1 LPDRTSFAGGDV
13 EEPPPERAAMRFGT
27 KPDSMRIST
36 IDFDA
41 MYENQPA

>member
-1 LPDRTSFAGGDV
+1 
-13 EEPPPERAAMRFGT
+13 MRFGT